1 MKKRNFSELS
11 ERELL
16 ALAITLEEED
26 SRTYG
31 DIAAALQGQFP
42 DTAMIFTG
50 MADEENTHRHKLLD
64 LYKSKFGTHIPYIR
78 REDVK
83 GFVERDSVWLSPNL
97 SVERARERAALMEA
111 ETGRFYRL
119 AAQTSRDV
127 SIRQMLGDLAAEEA
141 KHEHTANSLE
151 EQHVTQDVAHK
162 ERLMQ
167 RKLWVLQIVQ
177 PGLAGLMDGS
187 VSTLAPLFA
196 AAFASHNSWQTF
208 LVGIASSVGA
218 GISMGFTEAA
228 SDNGS
233 LTGRGS
239 PLWRGLL
246 CGLMTF
252 AGGLGHTLPYLIT
265 NIAIANGLAFVVV
278 FIELLTIAW
287 IRKRYMD
294 TPFLSAMFQVVV
306 GGLLVLAAG
315 ILIGSS

>member
-26 SRTYG
+26 NRTYS
-31 DIAAALQGQFP
+31 DIAAALQPQFP
-42 DTAMIFTG
+42 DTAKVFSG
-50 MADEENTHRHKLLD
+50 MAEEENTHRHQLLD
-64 LYKSKFGTHIPYIR
+64 LYQSKFGDHIPYIR

-111 ETGRFYRL
+111 ETARFYRRSSQL
-119 AAQTSRDV
+119 SRDAA
-127 SIRQMLGDLAAEEA
+127 IRQLLGDLAAEEA
-141 KHEHTANSLE
+141 KHEHRANSLE
-151 EQHVTQDVAHK
+151 EQLVTEDVEHK
-162 ERLMQ
+162 ERLAQ
-167 RKLWVLQIVQ
+167 RKLWLLQIVQ
-177 PGLAGLMDGS
+177 PGLVGLMDGS

-208 LVGIASSVGA
+208 LVGVAASVGA
-218 GISMGFTEAA
+218 AISMGFTEAA

-239 PLWRGLL
+239 PLWRGLI

-252 AGGLGHTLPYLIT
+252 AGGMGHTLPYLIE
-265 NIAIANGLAFVVV
+265 NVAVANGLAITVV
-278 FIELLTIAW
+278 ICELLTIAW
-287 IRKRYMD
+287 IRKRFMD
-294 TPFLSAMFQVVV
+294 TPFITATLQVVV

>member
-1 MKKRNFSELS
+1 MKKRDFSELT
-11 ERELL
+11 ERESL

-26 SRTYG
+26 SRSYA
-31 DIAAALQGQFP
+31 DIAAALQAQFP
-42 DTAMIFTG
+42 DTAKIFSG
-50 MADEENTHRHKLLD
+50 MAEEENIHRHRLLD
-64 LYKSKFGTHIPYIR
+64 LYQSKFGSHIPYIR

-111 ETGRFYRL
+111 ETARFYRRSSQL
-119 AAQTSRDV
+119 SRDAA
-127 SIRQMLGDLAAEEA
+127 IRQLLGDLAAEEA
-141 KHEHTANSLE
+141 LHEHRANSLE
-151 EQHVTQDVAHK
+151 EQHVTSDVEHK
-162 ERLMQ
+162 ERLAQ

-196 AAFASHNSWQTF
+196 AAFASQNSWETF
-208 LVGIASSVGA
+208 LVGIAASVGA

-239 PLWRGLL
+239 PLWRGLI

-252 AGGLGHTLPYLIT
+252 AGGLGHTLPYLIS
-265 NIAIANGLAFVVV
+265 NIAVANSVAVTVVI
-278 FIELLTIAW
+278 IELITIAW

-294 TPFLSAMFQVVV
+294 TPFLSAVFQVVV
-306 GGLLVLAAG
+306 GGLLVLGAG